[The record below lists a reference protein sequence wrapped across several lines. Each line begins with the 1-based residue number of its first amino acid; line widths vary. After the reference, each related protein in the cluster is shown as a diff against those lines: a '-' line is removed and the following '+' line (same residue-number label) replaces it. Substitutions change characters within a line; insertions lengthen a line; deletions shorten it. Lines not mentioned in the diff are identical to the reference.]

1 MSGTPGL
8 HRDQRDG
15 SAASARG
22 ARASMRMTAFVF
34 ALMLGGTAMAGVD
47 ARLAEARQ
55 AIESRLSDSRQ
66 PGLVIGI
73 TDRHRMRQV
82 VVHGYADLKSRKP
95 LTVDSRFAIGSIS
108 KAFTSIAL
116 MEIADEGR
124 FDPHAPVTR
133 YLPAFQ
139 VKSDFGPM
147 TGHDV
152 LSHTAGLPYYLPDM
166 ASSRAVLLGL
176 RDFAP
181 TYPPGA
187 HWHYS
192 DTGYQLMGYVLE
204 QLDNDRYDEIVR
216 RRVLVPLGMKS
227 TSAIIDDAQRAQLTV
242 SYTRWPY
249 DGKYVEVPWFEYLAG
264 DGSIVSTVTDMAAY
278 ARFYLNRGQVD
289 KRRLLSAKSFA
300 ILTTPVLN
308 NYAYGLYVHS
318 APGGS
323 VISHDGGIAGF
334 ESHIEMEPERGFALI
349 FLSNGGMDKSLQPW
363 VAKLVAAAFADQP
376 LPPAPAPD
384 PDPLMAPLEDYVG
397 HFESANA
404 PMGGLDV
411 RLANGELILKSR
423 TIERHLQRMGVNMF
437 RADEA
442 SGDRD
447 AYVFTRADD
456 KPQGTVTGVSHGS
469 SWYTRDH
476 SRLTQLSTLGNYTEY
491 VGHYVNNGPEG
502 PQARIYVRDGQL
514 LAALEMDET
523 FSPTPLEPI
532 GEATF
537 RLGPEDWSPERA
549 RFDGIIDGHAQRL
562 FIDGVPLYR
571 RETP

>member
-1 MSGTPGL
+1 
-8 HRDQRDG
+8 
-15 SAASARG
+15 
-22 ARASMRMTAFVF
+22 MRMTAFVF
-34 ALMLGGTAMAGVD
+34 TLMLGGTAIADVD
-47 ARLAEARQ
+47 TRLAEVRQ
-55 AIESRLSDSRQ
+55 AIESRLRDSRQ

-73 TDRHRMRQV
+73 TDRQRMRQV
-82 VVHGYADLKSRKP
+82 VVHGYADLKLRRP

-166 ASSRAVLLGL
+166 ASTRAVLLGL

-249 DGKYVEVPWFEYLAG
+249 DGKYVEMPWFEYLAG

-278 ARFYLNRGQVD
+278 ARFYLNRGQLD
-289 KRRLLSAKSFA
+289 KQRLLSAKSFA
-300 ILTTPVLN
+300 ILTMPVLD
-308 NYAYGLYVHS
+308 NYAYGLRVHS
-318 APGGS
+318 APGGT

-334 ESHIEMEPERGFALI
+334 ESHIEVQPEKGFGLI
-349 FLSNGGMDKSLQPW
+349 FLSNGGMDASLQPW

-384 PDPLMAPLEDYVG
+384 PDPLMAPLKDYVG

-404 PMGGLDV
+404 RTGILDI
-411 RLANGELILKSR
+411 RLTNGELILQYG
-423 TIERHLQRMGVNMF
+423 TDERHLRRMGVNMF

-442 SGDRD
+442 SADRD

-456 KPQGTVTGVSHGS
+456 RPQGVVTGVSHSS
-469 SWYTRDH
+469 SWYTIGP
-476 SRLTQLSTLGNYTEY
+476 SRVPQTSTPAQYAEY

-502 PQARIYVRDGQL
+502 PEARIYMREGRL
-514 LAALEMDET
+514 LAALEMDES

-532 GEATF
+532 DGATF
-537 RLGPEDWSPERA
+537 RLGPQDWSPERA
-549 RFDGIIDGHAQRL
+549 HFDGIIDGHAQRL
-562 FIDGVPLYR
+562 LIDGVPLYR

>member
-1 MSGTPGL
+1 M
-8 HRDQRDG
+8 R
-15 SAASARG
+15 AALA
-22 ARASMRMTAFVF
+22 VC
-34 ALMLGGTAMAGVD
+34 ALLLGGAAMADVD

-55 AIESRLSDSRQ
+55 AIESHLRDLRQ
-66 PGLVIGI
+66 PGIVIGI
-73 TDRHRMRQV
+73 TDRQRLREV
-82 VVHGYADLKSRKP
+82 VVHGYADLKARTP
-95 LTVDSRFAIGSIS
+95 LTIDSRFAIGSIS

-124 FDPHAPVTR
+124 FDPHAPVAR
-133 YLPAFQ
+133 YLPELQ
-139 VKSDFGPM
+139 IKSDFGPM

-152 LSHTAGLPYYLPDM
+152 MSHTAGLPYYLPDM

-176 RDFAP
+176 RDFVP
-181 TYPPGA
+181 TYAPGA

-204 QLDNDRYDEIVR
+204 QLDNGRYDEILR
-216 RRVLVPLGMKS
+216 RRVLVPLGMKD
-227 TSAIIDDAQRAQLTV
+227 TTAIIDDAQRAQLTV
-242 SYTRWPY
+242 SYSRWPY

-264 DGSIVSTVTDMAAY
+264 DGSIVSTVTDMGAY
-278 ARFYLNRGQVD
+278 ARFYLNRGQVG
-289 KRRLLSAKSFA
+289 KQRLLSAKSFA
-300 ILTTPVLN
+300 VLTTPVLD
-308 NYAYGLYVHS
+308 NYAYGLHVHS

-323 VISHDGGIAGF
+323 IISHDGGIAGF
-334 ESHIEMEPERGFALI
+334 ESHIEAQPDRGFALI
-349 FLSNGGMDKSLQPW
+349 FLSNGGMDKSLQAW
-363 VAKLVAAAFADQP
+363 VAQLAAAAFANQP

-397 HFESANA
+397 RFQSANSQTEVL
-404 PMGGLDV
+404 GV
-411 RLANGELILKSR
+411 RLTNGELILKQG
-423 TIERHLQRMGVNMF
+423 TDERHLQRMGVNMF

-456 KPQGTVTGVSHGS
+456 KPLETVTGVSHGS
-469 SWYTRDH
+469 SWYTRGASH
-476 SRLTQLSTLGNYTEY
+476 GPKISTQAHYAEY

-502 PQARIYVRDGQL
+502 PEARIYVREGRL

-523 FSPTPLEPI
+523 FAPTPLEPI
-532 GEATF
+532 DDATF

-549 RFDGIIDGHAQRL
+549 RFDGIIDGHSQRL
-562 FIDGVPLYR
+562 LIDGVPLYR

>member
-1 MSGTPGL
+1 MTNV
-8 HRDQRDG
+8 
-15 SAASARG
+15 RG
-22 ARASMRMTAFVF
+22 AQYRRAVSSESTRVRVTAFVF
-34 ALMLGGTAMAGVD
+34 ALMLGGPAFADVD
-47 ARLAEARQ
+47 ARLVEARQ

-73 TDRHRMRQV
+73 TDRQRLRLV

-95 LTVDSRFAIGSIS
+95 LSVDSRFAIGSIS

-124 FDPHAPVTR
+124 FDPHAPVAR

-139 VKSDFGPM
+139 VKSSFAPM

-176 RDFAP
+176 RDFVP

-192 DTGYQLMGYVLE
+192 DTGYQIMGYVLE

-216 RRVLVPLGMKS
+216 RRVLAPLGMKS
-227 TSAIIDDAQRAQLTV
+227 TSAIIDDAQRAHLTV
-242 SYTRWPY
+242 SYARWPY

-264 DGSIVSTVTDMAAY
+264 DGSIISTVTDMAAY
-278 ARFYLNRGQVD
+278 ARFFLSHGQVG
-289 KRRLLSAKSFA
+289 KRPLLSAKGFA
-300 ILTTPVLN
+300 TLTKPVLDD
-308 NYAYGLYVHS
+308 YAYGLHVRS
-318 APGGS
+318 TPEG
-323 VISHDGGIAGF
+323 VIISHDGGIAGF
-334 ESHIEMEPERGFALI
+334 ESHIEMEMDAGYALI
-349 FLSNGGMDKSLQPW
+349 FLSNGGMDASLQPW

-384 PDPLMAPLEDYVG
+384 ADPLMAPLGDYVG
-397 HFESANA
+397 RFQSATA
-404 PMGGLDV
+404 PAKVLDL
-411 RLANGELILKSR
+411 RLENGELTLR
-423 TIERHLQRMGVNMF
+423 FGTIERHLQRMGVNMF
-437 RADEA
+437 RADESSA
-442 SGDRD
+442 DRD

-456 KPQGTVTGVSHGS
+456 KPQGAVTGISHGAF
-469 SWYTRDH
+469 WFTRDP
-476 SRLTQLSTLGNYTEY
+476 SRLTKRSIPSHYGEY

-502 PQARIYVRDGQL
+502 PEARIYVRDGRL
-514 LAALEMDET
+514 VAVLEMDEA